1 MGELNDFEQEFQ
13 NEQTEREL
21 HEAELEI
28 SMRAAFQ
35 FIEEYG
41 AQNWLDDR
49 KHQKSSNKRTI
60 LDNMINWFANEE
72 REEYEK
78 CAKLQKLVDK
88 LNIENK

>member
-1 MGELNDFEQEFQ
+1 MEDLNEFE

-41 AQNWLDDR
+41 ALNWLNDR

-78 CAKLQKLVDK
+78 CAQLLWPISLFIFIINFKR
-88 LNIENK
+88 